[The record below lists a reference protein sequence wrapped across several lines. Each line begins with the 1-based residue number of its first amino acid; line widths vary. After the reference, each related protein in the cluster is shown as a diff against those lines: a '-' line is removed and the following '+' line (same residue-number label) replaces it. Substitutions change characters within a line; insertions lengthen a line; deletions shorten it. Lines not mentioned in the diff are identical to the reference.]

1 MAHYKYEEI
10 TNKEMSRKQFLAFIG
25 LGLVSILGFS
35 NIIKT
40 LTTASKKT
48 DTTKSRAGY
57 GNSVYG
63 L

>member
-1 MAHYKYEEI
+1 MAHYKYDEI

-48 DTTKSRAGY
+48 DSKSRAGY